1 MPRREAPE
9 RAMPP
14 PEHPWNRLRRATGC
28 VPPPG
33 GSRAAAQG
41 GYLKLRIIKLDMVLY
56 SGRLIM
62 RETKLASSAH
72 AIRLS
77 TML

>member
-1 MPRREAPE
+1 MESASPGHQVR
-9 RAMPP
+9 PP
-14 PEHPWNRLRRATGC
+14 TGGKLR
-28 VPPPG
+28 
-33 GSRAAAQG
+33 SSSG
-41 GYLKLRIIKLDMVLY
+41 GYLKLRIISNDMVLY